1 MINYK
6 HKGNNQQRFL
16 YEKPEHPLSLKQ
28 RIPCRQTSRHK
39 KSLIANN
46 IKNKIKMKENEE
58 THYND
63 NKIENIYFHNLH
75 NPEYIQHH
83 NSLTCKIKYLIY
95 RMECLLRKI

>member
-1 MINYK
+1 MTMINYK

-46 IKNKIKMKENEE
+46 IENKIKMKEKDDVMPK
-58 THYND
+58 TKKRTIMTTKLRTSIFTIYT
-63 NKIENIYFHNLH
+63 IQNIFN
-75 NPEYIQHH
+75 IIIA
-83 NSLTCKIKYLIY
+83 SLVKSNT
-95 RMECLLRKI
+95 

>member
-16 YEKPEHPLSLKQ
+16 YEKREHPLSLKQ

-46 IKNKIKMKENEE
+46 IKNKIKMKEKDDVMPK
-58 THYND
+58 TKKRTIMTTKLRTSIFTIYT
-63 NKIENIYFHNLH
+63 IQNIFN
-75 NPEYIQHH
+75 I
-83 NSLTCKIKYLIY
+83 IIA
-95 RMECLLRKI
+95 LLVKSNT